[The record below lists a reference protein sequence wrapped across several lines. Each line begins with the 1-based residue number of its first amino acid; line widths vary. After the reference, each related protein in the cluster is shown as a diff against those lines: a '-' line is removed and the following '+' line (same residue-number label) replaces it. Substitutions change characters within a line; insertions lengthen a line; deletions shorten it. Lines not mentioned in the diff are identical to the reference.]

1 MQQEA
6 RDLVNL
12 ILSDYQMRL
21 NSKQATK
28 EGLKSSDMQALVD
41 KVFEDTSLAEHME
54 PLARLLLVKNDRVAK
69 QIIKAI

>member
-41 KVFEDTSLAEHME
+41 KVFEDTSLAEHLE